1 MEVKNFLKK
10 LAEFYPPETK
20 DLEKVQTILNEYFNT
35 LSCEIDKIC
44 KKDRCKFDFD
54 KLFELIKKNYKYTKL
69 PQIPFILQYLPLAK
83 VIEKKQITNYGQK
96 IVFITESGRIISNEV
111 TGFGLT
117 YSETI
122 SNLRKRYGNIT
133 QRTFGKNTWIR
144 EATKQAYVYSADGTK
159 IERIVDLT
167 QKGY

>member
-69 PQIPFILQYLPLAK
+69 PQIPFILQYLPWAK
-83 VIEKKQITNYGQK
+83 VIEEKQISNDGQK
-96 IVFITESGRIISNEV
+96 VVFITESGRIFEFVVKGYGSS
-111 TGFGLT
+111 
-117 YSETI
+117 YSEKK
-122 SNLRKRYGNIT
+122 SMLSKRYGKVK
-133 QRTFGKNTWIR
+133 QRTFSKDTWINHA
-144 EATKQAYVYSADGTK
+144 EKKAYVPKADGTGT
-159 IERIVDLT
+159 ERIVDLIGE
-167 QKGY
+167 GY

>member
-35 LSCEIDKIC
+35 ISCEIDKIC

-69 PQIPFILQYLPLAK
+69 PQIPFILQYLPCAK
-83 VIEKKQITNYGQK
+83 VIEEKQITNFGK
-96 IVFITESGRIISNEV
+96 KTVFITKTGRIFTREV
-111 TGFGLT
+111 VGFGLT
-117 YSETI
+117 YRETI
-122 SNLRKRYGNIT
+122 ADLRKRYGNIT

-144 EATKQAYVYSADGTK
+144 EATKQAYVYNADGSGL
-159 IERIVDLT
+159 ERIVDLT
-167 QKGY
+167 QEGY

>member
-69 PQIPFILQYLPLAK
+69 PQIPFILQYLPCAK
-83 VIEKKQITNYGQK
+83 VIEEKQISNFGKKT
-96 IVFITESGRIISNEV
+96 VFITKTGRIFPREV
-111 TGFGLT
+111 VGFGLT
-117 YSETI
+117 YRETI
-122 SNLRKRYGNIT
+122 ADLRKRYGNIT

-144 EATKQAYVYSADGTK
+144 EATKQAYVYNADGSGL
-159 IERIVDLT
+159 ERIVDLT
-167 QKGY
+167 QEGY